1 MERFYYSRTGTD
13 VQGPIT
19 DDDLWKMVQAGILP
33 PSVQV
38 CREGTKEWA
47 AVHFPVSAASDGSAL
62 EQTPTPG
69 LSPVVHEDALAL
81 TEEEE
86 ITEDEDEEESD
97 EEKGERVIQI
107 IRDHSLYAMGAMMI
121 PLPGVDVGATMGVW
135 GGMIVDIA
143 KVYGY
148 EVGLVDAK
156 RLGSDLF
163 KSVVL
168 TTGAWFA
175 SAKTASFVCKFIPF
189 AGTAT
194 AFVID
199 TLVAS
204 IGAKGITARLGTAAA
219 LYYQSGKTMA
229 PETMAEHVKN
239 VAKDSNTIRIALG
252 LFTVGEAADMA
263 DDDSPPHHHHR
274 A

>member
-1 MERFYYSRTGTD
+1 MERYYYSREGTD
-13 VQGPIT
+13 VQGPIS

-38 CREGTKEWA
+38 CREGSEVWSTI
-47 AVHFPVSAASDGSAL
+47 AVPATGDAPVD
-62 EQTPTPG
+62 
-69 LSPVVHEDALAL
+69 LAL
-81 TEEEE
+81 VAVPSLELVGHEEPEE
-86 ITEDEDEEESD
+86 PEEATSD
-97 EEKGERVIQI
+97 EENAQRVVQI
-107 IRDHSLYAMGAMMI
+107 IREKSYHAMGAMMI
-121 PLPGVDVGATMGVW
+121 PLPGADIGATMGVW
-135 GGMIVDIA
+135 AGMIMDIA
-143 KVYGY
+143 EVYGY
-148 EVGLVDAK
+148 KVSLADAK

-163 KSVVL
+163 KSVIL

-175 SAKTASFVCKFIPF
+175 SAKTASFACKFIPF

-229 PETMAEHVKN
+229 PATIAEHVKN
-239 VAKDSNTIRIALG
+239 VTKDSKTISAALG
-252 LFTVGEAADMA
+252 LFAVGEEMSV
-263 DDDSPPHHHHR
+263 DDGLPSGHHHHHHD